1 MNLEQAR
8 ENMIKQQLRPWEVLD
23 ERVLELMAHL
33 PRDEFVPAAWRH
45 LAYADTEIPLGHG
58 EVMLQPKLEGRML
71 QALSPRPGERVLE
84 IGTGSGWFTA
94 LLASLGGVVHSIDR
108 IGEFTEGARQRL
120 STHGFRNLRL
130 ETADLFEGF
139 LPDGEYDV
147 IAITGSL
154 PSPCKPL
161 HEALAEGGR
170 LFEIIGTGRVMDAC
184 LVSRREG
191 VLTCESLFETVVRPL
206 VGAPVAAE
214 FVL

>member
-1 MNLEQAR
+1 MNLELAR

-23 ERVLELMAHL
+23 ERVLELMSRL

-45 LAYADTEIPLGHG
+45 LAFADTEIPLGHG
-58 EVMLQPKLEGRML
+58 EVMLSPKLEGRML

-94 LLASLGGVVHSIDR
+94 LLASLGGSVHSIDR
-108 IGEFTEGARQRL
+108 IGEFTEEARRRL
-120 STHGFRNLRL
+120 SSHGFRNLRL
-130 ETADLFEGF
+130 ETADLFEDF
-139 LPDGEYDV
+139 RPDGEYDV

-154 PSPCKPL
+154 PCPWKPL

-170 LFEIIGTGRVMDAC
+170 LFEIIGAGAVMDAC

-191 VLTCESLFETVVRPL
+191 VLTRDSLFETVVRPL
-206 VGAPVAAE
+206 VGAPVASE